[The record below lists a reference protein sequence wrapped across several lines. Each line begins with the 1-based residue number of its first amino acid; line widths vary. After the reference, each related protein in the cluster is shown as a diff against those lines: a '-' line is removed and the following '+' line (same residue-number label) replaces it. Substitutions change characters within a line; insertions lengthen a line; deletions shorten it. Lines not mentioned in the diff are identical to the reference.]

1 MAGENPV
8 LSCIPY
14 PTTRAIETAD
24 PVPAALG
31 EGGS

>member
-8 LSCIPY
+8 LSCISD

-24 PVPAALG
+24 RIPAALG